1 LTATQEALIGATA
14 GTVTASKAVIV
25 DSSKNIAGFGTVG
38 CGALTAASIVCTAG
52 ATFGGGAGAT
62 GLTIGTDGKLTIDGT
77 IQVNDNVTLQMEGV
91 AADLDGLTLACDN
104 AGDAVLNI
112 TAGKLTLTTSDS
124 SITTASVLTLTSAT
138 AGIVINAAEAIGI
151 SILTSTPT
159 DGINIAAACANA
171 IAISGANTTAAINIS
186 GTPPT
191 AINIAPTWVA
201 ATSMTPIKIAY
212 NYLGASTTGDT
223 DAYGIRSTITQTS
236 SNALTLGNRG
246 YLMGIRSDI
255 VTNGFTDL
263 CYPIYA
269 KLTVSGASTSGEMF
283 GMVSAMYTGSAEI
296 TATWVAGIMVKMDGT
311 GNVVGAG
318 DAAIV
323 ACAGVYVSWNETN
336 AMATALTAGMHVA
349 VINGSKLDSGYQV
362 DGGGE
367 LTNAFYSRNTSGSPT
382 IVTGLRLDGVHTH
395 VLALPAAAATGPV
408 SDGGSNL
415 GVDAGTCVRLS
426 VLIGEAQYYIIAS
439 TAPTFS

>member
-1 LTATQEALIGATA
+1 MLARIAKLLRIQPPVVEDEGLLFASGATVPTDAAAGYQTGCLFQHTDGAEGTAMYLNEGDEDSCDFNAVAALTATQEALIGATA

-223 DAYGIRSTITQTS
+223 DAYGIRSTITSSNHPLIAASSVVASSWTS
-236 SNALTLGNRG
+236 S
-246 YLMGIRSDI
+246 IDI
-255 VTNGFTDL
+255 
-263 CYPIYA
+263 
-269 KLTVSGASTSGEMF
+269 
-283 GMVSAMYTGSAEI
+283 
-296 TATWVAGIMVKMDGT
+296 WV
-311 GNVVGAG
+311 
-318 DAAIV
+318 
-323 ACAGVYVSWNETN
+323 E
-336 AMATALTAGMHVA
+336 
-349 VINGSKLDSGYQV
+349 
-362 DGGGE
+362 
-367 LTNAFYSRNTSGSPT
+367 PT
-382 IVTGLRLDGVHTH
+382 
-395 VLALPAAAATGPV
+395 
-408 SDGGSNL
+408 
-415 GVDAGTCVRLS
+415 S
-426 VLIGEAQYYIIAS
+426 VLWIEQVTSTTARPSETSRATSAS
-439 TAPTFS
+439 VS